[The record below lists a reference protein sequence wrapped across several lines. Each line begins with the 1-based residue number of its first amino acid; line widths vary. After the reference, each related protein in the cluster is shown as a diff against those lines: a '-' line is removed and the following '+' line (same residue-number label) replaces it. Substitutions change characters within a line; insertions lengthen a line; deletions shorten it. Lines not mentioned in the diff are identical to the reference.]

1 MKKLI
6 SLILSLV
13 MVMTAA
19 CALADVSGSVSLNG
33 STSMEKVVGV
43 LSEQFMLD
51 HPGVTVTYD
60 ATGSGTG
67 ISAAQQGTADIGL
80 ASRGLKEAE
89 TGLVACTV
97 ALDGIAVIVN
107 ADCGVDVLTVAPIAE
122 IFTGKITN
130 WSEVGGAD
138 LPIACIGRESGSGTR
153 DGFESATKTADACV
167 LAQELTSTGAVIQAV
182 ASIENAI
189 GYASLSSVEGQI
201 GVKAVK
207 VNGVVC
213 SEETVIDGTYAIQ
226 RPFNMVI
233 AEDAEL
239 TEVAQAFLDFAL
251 SMDAADLIRLAGA
264 VPVAAAE

>member
-89 TGLVACTV
+89 TGLHG
-97 ALDGIAVIVN
+97 GIGRHCR
-107 ADCGVDVLTVAPIAE
+107 DRECELRRRGYDR
-122 IFTGKITN
+122 
-130 WSEVGGAD
+130 GAD
-138 LPIACIGRESGSGTR
+138 R
-153 DGFESATKTADACV
+153 
-167 LAQELTSTGAVIQAV
+167 
-182 ASIENAI
+182 
-189 GYASLSSVEGQI
+189 
-201 GVKAVK
+201 
-207 VNGVVC
+207 
-213 SEETVIDGTYAIQ
+213 
-226 RPFNMVI
+226 
-233 AEDAEL
+233 
-239 TEVAQAFLDFAL
+239 
-251 SMDAADLIRLAGA
+251 
-264 VPVAAAE
+264 